1 MNERDKHDMVATGVT
16 KMLRIESERED
27 DGRWI
32 AEVPALPGVLTYGT
46 SEAEARARVQALALR
61 VIADRLENG
70 EPLPSELDGMFEA
83 A

>member
-1 MNERDKHDMVATGVT
+1 MRVEV
-16 KMLRIESERED
+16 ERED

-32 AEVPALPGVLTYGT
+32 GEVPALPGVLVYGAT
-46 SEAEARARVQALALR
+46 EAEARAKAEALALR

-70 EPLPSELDGMFEA
+70 EAIPSEARRLFA